1 MKINAGEV
9 CRADY
14 FFIDPHEIIVDRKL
28 NGRWE
33 PHDEAAVTSLVK
45 SFEEEGQLQAVQVRR
60 VVDNRVQLVM
70 GYRRHA
76 AAVEFNKRHPDQ
88 PMKLKAVVV
97 TLNDEEAFR
106 RNIVEN
112 RERRET
118 TPIDD
123 AYNHRRLRDNFGW
136 TDSRIAEFYGFTA
149 SYVGLL
155 KKLLSLPTDTQK
167 LVHGR
172 QLSVKAAAALTE
184 LTPEEQQ
191 KALEPMPEPAP
202 VQVDSAPVL
211 PEPASAVG
219 EKLASRVVKAV
230 RAAKIEK
237 GGKQARS
244 LAEIRKFFE
253 GLTGPGEKP
262 RVKTLAEMMLNFI
275 QGRLTDKTM
284 EHKLNEL
291 SHAQVEVQAKEGPTP
306 FQAVSGEGEIP
317 PEKLGESELSPD
329 AAA

>member
-1 MKINAGEV
+1 MAIKINAGDV
-9 CRADY
+9 GRGDVFY
-14 FFIDPHEIIVDRKL
+14 IDPHEIIVDEKL

-33 PHDEAAVTSLVK
+33 PHDEEAVKALAK
-45 SFEEEGQLQAVQVRR
+45 SYEEEGQLQAVQVRK
-60 VVDNRVQLVM
+60 VADNRVQLVM

-76 AAVEFNKRHPDQ
+76 AAVEFNKRHPDK

-97 TLNDEEAFR
+97 TINDEEAFR

-123 AYNHRRLRDNFGW
+123 AYNQRRLRENFGW
-136 TDSRIAEFYGFTA
+136 NDTRIAAFYGVTA
-149 SYVGLL
+149 PYVGLL

-191 KALEPMPEPAP
+191 KALEPMPELAP
-202 VQVDSAPVL
+202 VQVDSAQVDSAPVQSTEATPVAAANL
-211 PEPASAVG
+211 S
-219 EKLASRVVKAV
+219 SRVVKAV

-244 LAEIRKFFE
+244 LAEVRKFFE
-253 GLTGPGEKP
+253 GLTGPGEKAQM
-262 RVKTLAEMMLNFI
+262 KALAEVMLKFI
-275 QGRLTDKTM
+275 QGRLADKTM
-284 EHKLNEL
+284 EHKLNDLFHVQGE
-291 SHAQVEVQAKEGPTP
+291 AQAKEGQVQANSTP
-306 FQAVSGEGEIP
+306 G
-317 PEKLGESELSPD
+317 LSPET
-329 AAA
+329 AA